1 MKLLKQVRDALPKSK
16 KTVPTQNPK
25 GAAAIPASG
34 HSNKTVQEGKYTMS
48 TDISP
53 AQDIAGFVGACLC
66 DSDTGLMLGSEGGGG
81 IDLEVAAAGNTEVVR
96 AKRAVAK
103 ALGLN
108 DTIEDIL
115 ITLGKQYHLI
125 RPLEKNPAIFL
136 YVVLDKKV
144 ANLGMAR
151 VQVKSLESKLAI

>member
-16 KTVPTQNPK
+16 KKTVPTPK
-25 GAAAIPASG
+25 PEGADAMPVSG
-34 HSNKTVQEGKYTMS
+34 HITSQEGNKTMS
-48 TDISP
+48 TDISS
-53 AQDIAGFVGACLC
+53 AQDINGFVGACLC

-81 IDLEVAAAGNTEVVR
+81 IDLEIAAAGNTEVVR

-103 ALGLN
+103 ALNLN

-136 YVVLDKKV
+136 YVVLDKKA

-151 VQVKSLESKLAI
+151 VQVKSLEAKLAI